1 MTVKDFYYNIKFAIY
16 RCSFEVKDPFAR
28 REVEKKLE
36 EMGIECLT
44 GYTDFLGLYSYAVV
58 GVKGGGIS
66 LKKKRDKVDEFLD
79 WFKGD
84 GKLKCFTSKNEIF
97 RVPMY
102 SFYRASDDID
112 MSQFATK
119 IN

>member
-1 MTVKDFYYNIKFAIY
+1 MTLRDFYYNIKFAIY
-16 RCSFEVKDPFAR
+16 RCSFEVRNPFAKK
-28 REVEKKLE
+28 EVEDKLE

-44 GYTDFLGLYSYAVV
+44 GYTDFLGLYSYVVV
-58 GVKGGGIS
+58 GVDGCGIS
-66 LKKKRDKVDEFLD
+66 LKKRRDKIDEFLD

-102 SFYRASDDID
+102 SFYRADEDID
-112 MSQFATK
+112 LSSVAVK